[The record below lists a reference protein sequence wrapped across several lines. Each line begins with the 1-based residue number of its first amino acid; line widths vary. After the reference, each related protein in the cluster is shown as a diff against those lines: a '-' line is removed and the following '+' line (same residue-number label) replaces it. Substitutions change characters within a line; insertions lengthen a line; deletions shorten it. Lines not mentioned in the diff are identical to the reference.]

1 MHIRRFVLGCFL
13 LSAPAMA
20 QAPSPEVS
28 APTAAPEAATAPA
41 AAEAQTPPAPT
52 ADEKADLLKG
62 RLDALEEQYSE
73 TKSSVLKLEKLKFS
87 GYVQA
92 RYQHAE
98 NSTSALKSDGTPAI
112 IDGFTVRRG
121 RLKAVYSATHSSYM
135 VQIDATPKGVALKDA
150 EATFIEPWTGH
161 KLSLTLGQ
169 TKWPF
174 GYEAVQS
181 SGERELPERSR
192 VIRAFLPGER
202 DRGAKLSLKE
212 GIFRATVGVFDGNGT
227 ENKSFIGVDNDEE
240 KDIIGRVG
248 VDLKW
253 LTAGVSGWWGNSF
266 APFDPNLP
274 DDTGKHFPRNRIGAD
289 VQAYLDLLPIG
300 STAIKGEFIAGKT
313 YTSSGVERYGVPALG
328 WYALVV
334 QNLGLSDQVAV
345 RYDYFDGYAG
355 TPNAADSSDPTKPS
369 SKNGV
374 GTLGLLVTHYL
385 DDALKLSAVYE
396 LPMTD
401 QGDAGVVDP
410 KDNLFTLQLQ
420 AKF

>member
-1 MHIRRFVLGCFL
+1 MHIRRIALGCLL

-20 QAPSPEVS
+20 QTPEAV
-28 APTAAPEAATAPA
+28 AAPAEATAG
-41 AAEAQTPPAPT
+41 EAQAAPAPT

-62 RLDALEEQYSE
+62 RLDSLEEQYSE
-73 TKSSVLKLEKLKFS
+73 TKTSVLKLEKLKFS

-98 NSTSALKSDGTPAI
+98 NSASALKSDGSPAI
-112 IDGFTVRRG
+112 TDGFSVRRG
-121 RLKAVYSATHSSYM
+121 RLKATYSATHSSY
-135 VQIDATPKGVALKDA
+135 VIQIDATPKGVALKDA

-181 SGERELPERSR
+181 SGDREFPERTR
-192 VIRAFLPGER
+192 VVRAFSPGER

-227 ENKSFIGVDNDEE
+227 ENKPFPGVDNDEE
-240 KDIIGRVG
+240 KDIVGRIS

-266 APFDPNLP
+266 APFDANLP
-274 DDTGKHFPRNRIGAD
+274 DDTGKHFPRNRVGAD

-313 YTSSGVERYGVPALG
+313 YMSSGAERYGQPALG
-328 WYALVV
+328 WYALLV
-334 QNLGLSDQVAV
+334 QNLGLSDQVGV

-355 TPNAADSSDPTKPS
+355 IPNAADSNDPTKPGS
-369 SKNGV
+369 RNGV

-385 DDALKLSAVYE
+385 DDAIKLSAVYE

-401 QGDAGVVDP
+401 KGGSEVKDP